1 MKNYNSDE
9 DSDFEDY
16 FVENKKEPTEVKENS
31 SNNMGRDKPKDQDKS
46 KEADD
51 KKKEQMYMGE
61 TYALKDFRDMLK
73 TSEQPLY
80 EYIYSSADRNVRTGI
95 SFISN
100 IDCDDFTQ
108 QYFKSRYDLNLKTGD
123 KFTKQRLV

>member
-1 MKNYNSDE
+1 
-9 DSDFEDY
+9 
-16 FVENKKEPTEVKENS
+16 
-31 SNNMGRDKPKDQDKS
+31 MGRDKSKDAGNKDQDKS

-61 TYALKDFRDMLK
+61 TYALKDFRDILK

-108 QYFKSRYDLNLKTGD
+108 QYFKSRYSLNLKTGD